1 MAQLRHA
8 RFDRVGWVVAMGWLV
23 AFWDRFVPSEARWVL
38 AAAAFAGLCLLL
50 TTLLLNCCIPFA
62 CGHRGYRPGR
72 RGYRRFDGT
81 LWLSDLIA
89 TWRAAELRWDFVGLA
104 MITRRRLS
112 GPVPYSLRRRWIDT
126 PLSTPARQASSR
138 ALDPLVP
145 FDPTGGTAE
154 VATQFPERRRWACCY
169 GCCYGAWLLAL
180 CLGAAVLLLIYDT
193 ERWFSTPPLSSPASP
208 PASPPPLSQ
217 PAAPPATPP
226 VAQPVGTAEVEWC

>member
-1 MAQLRHA
+1 
-8 RFDRVGWVVAMGWLV
+8 MGWLV

-145 FDPTGGTAE
+145 LDPTGATAE

-169 GCCYGAWLLAL
+169 GCCYGALLLAL

-193 ERWFSTPPLSSPASP
+193 ERWFSTPPLSSRPASP

-217 PAAPPATPP
+217 PAAPPAAPP